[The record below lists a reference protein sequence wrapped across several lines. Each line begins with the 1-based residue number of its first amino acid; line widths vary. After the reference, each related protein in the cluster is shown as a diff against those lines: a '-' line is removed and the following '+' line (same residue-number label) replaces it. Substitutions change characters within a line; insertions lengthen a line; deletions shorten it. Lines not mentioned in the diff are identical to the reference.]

1 MGQYIH
7 IRRNRNNKLMIMK
20 LAVHLLFLLYSVS
33 TFPIKTEY
41 TNTSTDLESSQSDQ
55 PPSPPVIEDIEE
67 DDIEYTDDYNT
78 EELTK
83 KQNKIE
89 ELAKEQNKNAKYSFG
104 YRIQDEIKDGFMER
118 QEEREGLAVRGQYS
132 YSDGYFHH
140 SVTYVADENGY
151 RVTNMVSEPVNGG
164 RGPVENEYGRA
175 IVQTLIGNVKTEC
188 AIQNQRE
195 EIGTRKEVEDGRED
209 MEDGEAVVSL

>member
-1 MGQYIH
+1 MGSTFTSVETEIP
-7 IRRNRNNKLMIMK
+7 NLIMK

-33 TFPIKTEY
+33 TLPIETEY
-41 TNTSTDLESSQSDQ
+41 TDTSTDLKSSQSDQ

-83 KQNKIE
+83 EQKKIE
-89 ELAKEQNKNAKYSFG
+89 ELAKEQNKNAKY
-104 YRIQDEIKDGFMER
+104 GFMER

-175 IVQTLIGNVKTEC
+175 IVQTLIGNVKTEY
-188 AIQNQRE
+188 AIQNQREE

-209 MEDGEAVVSL
+209 DEAVVSL

>member
-1 MGQYIH
+1 MGSTFTSVETEIT
-7 IRRNRNNKLMIMK
+7 NLIMK

-33 TFPIKTEY
+33 TLPID
-41 TNTSTDLESSQSDQ
+41 TSTDLESSESDQ

-83 KQNKIE
+83 EQNKIE

-151 RVTNMVSEPVNGG
+151 RVANMVSEPVNGG

-175 IVQTLIGNVKTEC
+175 IVQTLIGNVKTEY

-195 EIGTRKEVEDGRED
+195 EEEDIGTRKEVEDGRED
-209 MEDGEAVVSL
+209 IEA

>member
-1 MGQYIH
+1 MGSTFTSVETEIT
-7 IRRNRNNKLMIMK
+7 NLIMK

-33 TFPIKTEY
+33 TLPIETEY
-41 TNTSTDLESSQSDQ
+41 TDTSTDLKSSQSDQ

-78 EELTK
+78 EEL
-83 KQNKIE
+83 
-89 ELAKEQNKNAKYSFG
+89 AKEQKKNAKYSFG
-104 YRIQDEIKDGFMER
+104 YRIQDKIKDGFMER

-175 IVQTLIGNVKTEC
+175 IVQTLIGNVKTEY
-188 AIQNQRE
+188 AIQNQREEE
-195 EIGTRKEVEDGRED
+195 EIGTRKEVEGGSR
-209 MEDGEAVVSL
+209 G

>member
-1 MGQYIH
+1 MGSTFTSVETEIT
-7 IRRNRNNKLMIMK
+7 NLIMK

-33 TFPIKTEY
+33 TLPIEAEY
-41 TNTSTDLESSQSDQ
+41 TNTSTDLESSQSDP

-83 KQNKIE
+83 
-89 ELAKEQNKNAKYSFG
+89 EQNKNAKYSFG
-104 YRIQDEIKDGFMER
+104 YRIQGEIKDGFMER

-175 IVQTLIGNVKTEC
+175 IVQTLIGNVKTEY

-195 EIGTRKEVEDGRED
+195 EEQEIGTRKEVKEGRED
-209 MEDGEAVVSL
+209 NEAVVSL